1 MGILGLTHDENG
13 AALEKLPV
21 TIKVAIGEGPESGK
35 ENGHPRKLDH
45 FVFKRKILRGQDV
58 VWEPE
63 LDIAQA
69 HGEKPTELGIIF
81 LNDDPREVFRTE
93 YALWTPSCCKCHGE
107 LVQIADGEGVRFE
120 MQATRRTQ
128 KHPEGEPWPG
138 NYKYVDGPKKGQVV
152 EPCGDECP
160 DLERGDCRPSGDLY
174 FILER
179 FPTFGAVCR
188 LHTSSYR
195 SVRNLSNGL
204 MQIRRLNG
212 GRLAGIKATLKASP
226 ERVSY
231 SDRDGTRHNSV
242 AYILSLE
249 IGARDL
255 RTLVANMTEPARL
268 LSKGRPTIDMSR
280 EDQYVVHESEAERAK
295 EIAGEFYPNGNAA
308 VEELVDS
315 AIEQSEK
322 DEQLARV
329 CELARRLGFN
339 DAKTRML
346 IGQSAGDLTGL
357 ERKLLNELDDQ
368 PDRTPPHTDGSNK
381 RQPERDRQADGVV
394 TSNWSPAPEPKV
406 SAQHSEDSGFEP
418 FSRGHFE

>member
-21 TIKVAIGEGPESGK
+21 TIKVAIGEGPEPGK

-45 FVFKRKILRGQDV
+45 FVFKRKTLREQEV
-58 VWEPE
+58 VWEPA

-69 HGEKPTELGIIF
+69 HGERPTELGIIF

-93 YALWTPSCCKCHGE
+93 YALWTPGGCKCHGE
-107 LVQIADGEGVRFE
+107 LVQIANGEGVRFE

-128 KHPEGEPWPG
+128 KHPEGESWPG
-138 NYKYVDGPKKGQVV
+138 NYKYVDGPKKGQPV
-152 EPCGDECP
+152 EPCGEGCP

-174 FILER
+174 FILEK
-179 FPTFGAVCR
+179 FPIFGGICR

-212 GRLAGIKATLKASP
+212 GRLAGIKAILKASP

-231 SDRDGTRHNSV
+231 TDRDGARRTSV

-249 IGARDL
+249 IGATDL
-255 RTLVANMTEPARL
+255 RTLVSNMTEPVRL
-268 LSKGRPTIDMSR
+268 LEQGRSGLDLSGGA
-280 EDQYVVHESEAERAK
+280 QYVVRESDTDRAK
-295 EIAGEFYPNGNAA
+295 EITGEFYPNGNAA

-315 AIEQSEK
+315 AIGQSGRE
-322 DEQLARV
+322 EQLARI

-346 IGQSAGDLTGL
+346 IGQTVGDLAGL
-357 ERKLLNELDDQ
+357 ERKLLKEFDEQ
-368 PDRTPPHTDGSNK
+368 PRG
-381 RQPERDRQADGVV
+381 R
-394 TSNWSPAPEPKV
+394 PAGNGKAPYNPR
-406 SAQHSEDSGFEP
+406 FE
-418 FSRGHFE
+418 